1 MRLLNRP
8 NLGWRIAALALC
20 GVAIGLSVPASAR
33 VEDAKAKS
41 IPLKSIDHPGVVDF
55 QQEILP
61 LLRDNCLAC
70 HNAKRSKADLILETP
85 ADILRGGENG
95 PAAIPGDGKGSLLL
109 QAAAHQADP
118 SMPPKDNK
126 VQAADL
132 TGEQLALIQLW
143 IDQGAKGEV
152 RAAAPIQWSAP
163 AADVQPIYAVALTAD
178 GRYAA
183 AGRANHLDLYDVALQ
198 RHAGTLVDPALLRSG
213 LYGPAG
219 AAHRGMVESLAFSPD
234 GTRLASGSFGE
245 VKIWHRDL
253 PAVQFALTAPILGGK
268 AGTPIVACAAGGNWA
283 AIAYAGLPVQLFD
296 AGTGKWAK
304 AIDASTSPVRAIAF
318 SPDATKIAVA
328 SADGGLR
335 ISTIAEGE
343 LVGQTAAPGAINAI
357 AWVSNGAQ
365 LAASGPDGIIWI
377 WTTPQRR
384 GEPWPITRE
393 LKGHHGAVTALA
405 SIGRGAELC
414 SGGED
419 GIIRRWELA
428 GGEMARQYPQG
439 GPIAA
444 LAVRPDGKAIAS
456 AGTNS
461 PARLWNAEKGTVIAE
476 LKGNIRASRDY
487 ASCDRAQKL
496 AASDVAYCTSVVDKT
511 EVNRKAAA
519 DRLKAASDAKTAAD
533 AKAAELQTARD
544 HAAAA
549 KAEAEKPPTTTPTT
563 TPAGAAPDPKAKQRA
578 DEAAKALAAAE
589 TQLAAAVLVRNNAD
603 TEFRLATD
611 AVTKNS
617 EELSAAK
624 SSLTAAQAEGKST
637 TEAAAAA
644 KQVMAGHAVARLAF
658 SPDGSVLAAS
668 AGDGSIDLFSA
679 DTGVPLEAVQAPH
692 PAINTLA
699 FAGQKILL
707 ATTEESDVATLGGPW
722 SLERTIGTADAASPL
737 EDRVTAVAFS
747 PDGKLLAA
755 GAGQASRDGQIKLW
769 DAATGSFVRECK
781 DAHSDS
787 VLSLEFS
794 PDGKLLASASADRFA
809 KLFDV
814 SSGKF
819 VKAFE
824 GHSEQVTGVSWKADG
839 RMLATSGADNQVKF
853 WDVISGERKSNATGF
868 GKEVDAVRYLGL
880 SDQAVAASGDG
891 QLRII
896 NEAGAAVKS
905 IPGARDFFHAAAVTP
920 DGRVLAVGGESG
932 VLWLWREPFT
942 APPVSFVPTHPVGS
956 GSH

>member
-1 MRLLNRP
+1 MGLLDRP

-20 GVAIGLSVPASAR
+20 GVAMGLHAPAPAMADD
-33 VEDAKAKS
+33 VKAKA
-41 IPLKSIDHPGVVDF
+41 IPLKSIDHPGVIDF

-95 PAAIPGDGKGSLLL
+95 PAAIPGNGKGSLLL

-132 TGEQLALIQLW
+132 TGEQLSLIRLW

-152 RAAAPIQWSAP
+152 RANAPIQWSAP
-163 AADVQPIYAVALTAD
+163 AAEVQPIYAVALTPD

-198 RHAGTLVDPALLRSG
+198 RHAGTLVDPALVRSG

-219 AAHRGMVESLAFSPD
+219 AAHRGLVESLAFSPD

-253 PAVQFALTAPILGGK
+253 PAVQFALAAPTLGTK
-268 AGTPIVACAAGGNWA
+268 AGTPIMACAAGGNWA
-283 AIAYAGLPVQLFD
+283 AIAYAGLPIQVFD

-318 SPDATKIAVA
+318 SPDATKVAVA

-335 ISTIAEGE
+335 ISAIAEGE
-343 LVGQTAAPGAINAI
+343 LVGQTVAPGAINAI

-365 LAASGPDGIIWI
+365 LAAAGPDGIIWI

-384 GEPWPITRE
+384 GEPWTITRE
-393 LKGHHGAVTALA
+393 LKGHRGAVTALA
-405 SIGRGAELC
+405 SIGRGAELY

-419 GIIRRWELA
+419 GIVRRWELA
-428 GGEMARQYPQG
+428 GGQIVRQYPQG

-456 AGTNS
+456 AGPNS
-461 PARLWNAEKGTVIAE
+461 PARLWDADKATVIAE
-476 LKGNIRASRDY
+476 LKGNIWATRDY
-487 ASCDRAQKL
+487 AARDRAQKL
-496 AASDVAYCTSVVDKT
+496 AAADVAYFTSIVDKA
-511 EVNRKAAA
+511 EASRKAAA
-519 DRLKAASDAKTAAD
+519 DRVKAASDAKTAAD

-544 HAAAA
+544 RAAAL
-549 KAEAEKPPTTTPTT
+549 KAEAEKPPATM
-563 TPAGAAPDPKAKQRA
+563 PAGSAPDPKAKQRA

-611 AVTKNS
+611 AVAKNAD
-617 EELSAAK
+617 ELSAAK
-624 SSLTAAQAEGKST
+624 SSLGAAQVEAKST
-637 TEAAAAA
+637 TDAASAA
-644 KQVMAGHAVARLAF
+644 KDDLGDRVVARLAF
-658 SPDGSVLAAS
+658 SADGSVLAAS
-668 AGDGSIDLFSA
+668 ASDRSIDLFSA

-692 PAINTLA
+692 PGINTLA
-699 FAGQKILL
+699 FAGPKLL
-707 ATTEESDVATLGGPW
+707 VATAEESDLVTLGGPW

-747 PDGKLLAA
+747 PDGKLLAT
-755 GAGQASRDGQIKLW
+755 GAGQPSRNGQIKLW
-769 DAATGSFVRECK
+769 DAATGNFVRECK

-794 PDGKLLASASADRFA
+794 PDGKLLASAAADRFA

-824 GHSEQVTGVSWKADG
+824 GHSDQVTGVTWKADG

-868 GKEVDAVRYLGL
+868 AKEVDAVRYLGL

-891 QLRII
+891 QIRIV

-905 IPGARDFFHAAAVTP
+905 IPGPRDFFHAAAVTP
-920 DGRVLAVGGESG
+920 DGNLLAVGGESG

-942 APPVSFVPTHPVGS
+942 APPLSFGPSSS
-956 GSH
+956 GSAAPH